1 MTTVLSILVL
11 ISSITLIVLTLIS
24 EPAENNM
31 AAIMGGGASE
41 SFWEGNKGNSKEAII
56 NRVNII
62 AAIVLAVSLILLARA

>member
-24 EPAENNM
+24 EPAENNI